1 MNTQLKNIRVNVYC
15 VLSFK
20 YPKEI
25 YYVDYE
31 DSVNKKIYEKIYG
44 RIKLELFNQV
54 DDLVISLIDIKTKN
68 FKGYN
73 VFNFNQTKNKYIKEV
88 I

>member
-1 MNTQLKNIRVNVYC
+1 MKIMLI
-15 VLSFK
+15 
-20 YPKEI
+20 E
-25 YYVDYE
+25 
-31 DSVNKKIYEKIYG
+31 KIYEK
-44 RIKLELFNQV
+44 IKLELFNQV